1 MLDRL
6 SARLRE
12 PHRRVLAVA
21 LLVILA
27 VSLARFERR
36 GEAARR
42 WSLLA
47 RSLDGQPPS
56 PAQGTRFW
64 FDPDYAVFLD
74 ALEGRLPA
82 DASVAVLAP
91 PWPDAYRYLAVYRLA
106 PRRVVEARWMDE
118 ARAVAVYRTE
128 AGRGPRGAPIANGT
142 LWMR

>member
-6 SARLRE
+6 RAFLD
-12 PHRRVLAVA
+12 PYRRVLAVA
-21 LLVILA
+21 LLLILA
-27 VSLARFERR
+27 VSLARFQR
-36 GEAARR
+36 GAEVARR

-47 RSLDGQPPS
+47 RSVAGQALS

-64 FDPDYAVFLD
+64 FDPEYSAFLD
-74 ALEGRLPA
+74 ALEDRLPP
-82 DASVAVLAP
+82 DASVAVLVP
-91 PWPDAYRYLAVYRLA
+91 SWPDTYRYLAVYRLA

-128 AGRGPRGAPIANGT
+128 AGRGPEGVRIPYGT

>member
-6 SARLRE
+6 SE
-12 PHRRVLAVA
+12 PYRRALAVA

-27 VSLARFERR
+27 VSLARFQRR
-36 GEAARR
+36 GETARR

-47 RSLDGQPPS
+47 RSVAGQPPS

-74 ALEGRLPA
+74 ALASRLPA
-82 DASVAVLAP
+82 DASVAVLVP
-91 PWPDAYRYLAVYRLA
+91 RWPDAYRYLAVYRLA

-128 AGRGPRGAPIANGT
+128 AGRGPAGEPIPHGT